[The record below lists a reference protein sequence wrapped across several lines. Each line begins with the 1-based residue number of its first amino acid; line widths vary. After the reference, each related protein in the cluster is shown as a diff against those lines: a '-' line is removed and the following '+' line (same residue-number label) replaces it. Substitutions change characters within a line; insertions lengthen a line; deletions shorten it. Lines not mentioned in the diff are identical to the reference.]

1 MAHAQAL
8 RLATGDCSGHR
19 SAGQRSGLVSGQR
32 SAVSGQRSGQQIRPC
47 HRPALRSCT
56 WRRFRPPAS
65 RSRRRLHGATSSGHA
80 IGHRPSVSG
89 QRPAA
94 SHHPCYQ
101 LRLCHRPAPRPAAGD
116 GGQVLPPATGHRS
129 AGQVL
134 HLVKV
139 PAIGQPL
146 QAKASRCHQLR
157 PCHRSA
163 VSGQRSATMLAPP
176 AQVLPSATGQRS
188 AVSRSGLAP
197 GEDSGHRPAA
207 PGEGFTVPPAQACS
221 W

>member
-1 MAHAQAL
+1 MRKH
-8 RLATGDCSGHR
+8 
-19 SAGQRSGLVSGQR
+19 SGLQLVTVPAIGQPVRGQVLSAVSGQR

-89 QRPAA
+89 QRPAASGQPA

-188 AVSRSGLAP
+188 AVSRSGL
-197 GEDSGHRPAA
+197 
-207 PGEGFTVPPAQACS
+207 
-221 W
+221 